1 MNTRHSRTLVV
12 ILGIVTALV
21 VGVAGAQGPQPAGSE
36 SLSGPASVSGG
47 CPVGTGYDPGCDVT
61 QDGTIDVVDVQRLG
75 ARWGAT
81 GTFADD
87 SWRISGNSAATGD
100 FLGTTN
106 SQPLVLK
113 TNSVERLRV
122 DTSGNVGVGTT
133 SPTQR
138 LTVDGNTLLLG
149 ADDPVARGYTT
160 TNLSQPQSVF
170 VSGKMAYV
178 ASIANDS
185 LSVFDVSDP
194 DNIVARGSIATN
206 LDGPKSVF
214 VSGRY
219 AYVANA
225 INSRLAVFDVSDPV
239 NIVALGYTSTNL
251 SSAYSVYV
259 SGKYAYVASSGNDRL
274 AIFDISDPNTIVA
287 RDFISTYLDAP
298 YSVYV
303 SGKYAYVAS
312 ENNDRLVIFDVSDP
326 ADIVAL
332 AYTNANLDAPF
343 SISAFVAGQYA
354 YVLNRINNRLAV
366 FDVSDPDAIVA
377 RGYTS
382 TNMDGPWS
390 VFVSGNHAYT
400 VSYDNDRLAVF
411 DVNNLES
418 PTLATGN
425 LRTGHLDVADNA
437 IINNSL
443 YVGGGLGVGPNG
455 ALIDG
460 ELSVAGTAPSTIAG
474 SLGLGRQPATNKL
487 EVEGTASKTAAG
499 DWLANS
505 DARIKTGVRDL
516 DHPLAVIDRLRP
528 VRFRYTDAYRV
539 AHPSIRD
546 VEYYNYI
553 AQEFREVFPDFVYDS
568 GEDGLLQIDG
578 YPASV
583 YAVGAIQEL
592 HQMLQEKDAE
602 IVALKAD
609 AARQQQ
615 QIAELAARLAALEAG
630 GGGK

>member
-1 MNTRHSRTLVV
+1 
-12 ILGIVTALV
+12 
-21 VGVAGAQGPQPAGSE
+21 
-36 SLSGPASVSGG
+36 
-47 CPVGTGYDPGCDVT
+47 
-61 QDGTIDVVDVQRLG
+61 
-75 ARWGAT
+75 
-81 GTFADD
+81 
-87 SWRISGNSAATGD
+87 
-100 FLGTTN
+100 
-106 SQPLVLK
+106 
-113 TNSVERLRV
+113 
-122 DTSGNVGVGTT
+122 
-133 SPTQR
+133 
-138 LTVDGNTLLLG
+138 
-149 ADDPVARGYTT
+149 
-160 TNLSQPQSVF
+160 
-170 VSGKMAYV
+170 
-178 ASIANDS
+178 
-185 LSVFDVSDP
+185 
-194 DNIVARGSIATN
+194 
-206 LDGPKSVF
+206 
-214 VSGRY
+214 
-219 AYVANA
+219 
-225 INSRLAVFDVSDPV
+225 
-239 NIVALGYTSTNL
+239 
-251 SSAYSVYV
+251 
-259 SGKYAYVASSGNDRL
+259 
-274 AIFDISDPNTIVA
+274 
-287 RDFISTYLDAP
+287 
-298 YSVYV
+298 
-303 SGKYAYVAS
+303 
-312 ENNDRLVIFDVSDP
+312 
-326 ADIVAL
+326 
-332 AYTNANLDAPF
+332 
-343 SISAFVAGQYA
+343 
-354 YVLNRINNRLAV
+354 
-366 FDVSDPDAIVA
+366 
-377 RGYTS
+377 
-382 TNMDGPWS
+382 
-390 VFVSGNHAYT
+390 
-400 VSYDNDRLAVF
+400 
-411 DVNNLES
+411 VNNLES
-418 PTLATGN
+418 PTLVTGN